1 MVFQQLEKQPNGK
14 MAFTKR
20 KEDGTKMDVK
30 QVRPRTPFRGIRIK
44 NTQKAMKPKTRR
56 LRKGLRK
63 RL

>member
-1 MVFQQLEKQPNGK
+1 MVYQQLEKQSNGK

-30 QVRPRTPFRGIRIK
+30 QTNPRVPFKGIRIK
-44 NTQKAMKPKTRR
+44 STQKAMKPKTNR